1 MPQRSRKALL
11 QRRVACSAIG
21 ISGNKHLYI
30 KASLVFLL
38 WGVIFVL
45 SSLINHGNSYRDV
58 LGTAVDESDGHAV
71 ASESSSNSKSD
82 GSLETI
88 EATSNNDIQENPF
101 SGSQAV
107 KKTEEVFVGGKIASS
122 VPSSPREELAGKEIP
137 ILNAKTDWSSPSQ
150 KNGRISRVAPPGL
163 DEFKNKAF
171 TVKESSISSQ
181 PNTIFHRVEPS
192 GIEYNYASATK
203 GAKILAFNKEAKGAS
218 NILDKDEDKYL
229 RNPCS
234 AEEKYVVIELS
245 EETLVDS
252 LEIANFEHY
261 SSNLKDFELFS
272 SLVYPT
278 DSWVKLGNFTAQNV
292 KHTQRFVLPEPKWA
306 RYLKFNLLSHY
317 GSEFYCTL
325 SVVQVYGVDAV
336 ERMLEDLIAVEN
348 KKLEPEE
355 PNVEKVS
362 IQDSSDGDGVH
373 NEIMTEMGHESK
385 NESPK
390 TKPEV
395 SKTNVI
401 DPVENRPSQVGRMP
415 GDTVLKILMQ
425 KVQSFDVNLS
435 ILERYLEELNSRYDH
450 IFKELDDDIATKDS
464 LLEKTRLEIDNLQK
478 NKDVFADKIGDL
490 FSWKFAVSLQL
501 EQLVKESA
509 VLRSEI
515 EISRNHQADVEN
527 KGVVVL
533 LISFI
538 FGCVATF
545 KLLIN
550 MLIFVCRMHD
560 SDKFCRTSSAWLVL
574 LFTSSIIIFILVI

>member
-1 MPQRSRKALL
+1 MQRSRKALL
-11 QRRVACSAIG
+11 QRRATSSAVG

-45 SSLINHGNSYRDV
+45 GPLIIHGDGYRDV
-58 LGTAVDESDGHAV
+58 LAAVVDESDVGVV
-71 ASESSSNSKSD
+71 ASQPSSDSNPN
-82 GSLETI
+82 GSSETI
-88 EATSNNDIQENPF
+88 EAASNKDIQKIPF
-101 SGSQAV
+101 FESQV
-107 KKTEEVFVGGKIASS
+107 TKETQKVHVGGQISS
-122 VPSSPREELAGKEIP
+122 GLPSFPREELLSKEIP
-137 ILNAKTDWSSPSQ
+137 IPNLKTESSNPSQ
-150 KNGRISRVAPPGL
+150 KNGRVSRVAPPRL

-171 TVKESSISSQ
+171 TVKESSVSSQ

-192 GIEYNYASATK
+192 GVEYNYASSTK
-203 GAKILAFNKEAKGAS
+203 GAKVLAFNKEAKGAS
-218 NILDKDEDKYL
+218 NILDKDQDKYL

-234 AEEKYVVIELS
+234 ADDKFVIIELS

-278 DSWVKLGNFTAQNV
+278 DNWVNLGNFTAQNV
-292 KHTQRFVLPEPKWA
+292 KHAQRFVLPEPKWA
-306 RYLKFNLLSHY
+306 RYLKFNLRSHY

-325 SVVQVYGVDAV
+325 SVVNVYGVDAV
-336 ERMLEDLIAVEN
+336 ERMLEDLIGVEN

-355 PNVEKVS
+355 PNSDK
-362 IQDSSDGDGVH
+362 ILTKDLSDGDDIK
-373 NEIMTEMGHESK
+373 NEHPAEIDYEPK

-390 TKPEV
+390 VKPEV

-425 KVQSFDVNLS
+425 KVQSFDVNFS
-435 ILERYLEELNSRYDH
+435 ILERYMEELNSRYGH
-450 IFKELDDDIATKDS
+450 MFKELDDDMAAKDS
-464 LLEKTRLEIDNLQK
+464 LLEKMRLEIDNLQK
-478 NKDVFADKIGDL
+478 NGDVFAAKIGGL
-490 FSWKFAVSLQL
+490 LSWKLALSLQL
-501 EQLVKESA
+501 EQLAKESA
-509 VLRSEI
+509 LLRSEM
-515 EISRNHQADVEN
+515 EISREEHADMEN

-538 FGCVATF
+538 FGCVACT

-550 MLIFVCRMHD
+550 MLIFICRMHD
-560 SDKFCRTSSAWLVL
+560 SDKFCRTSSAWLLL
-574 LFTSSIIIFILVI
+574 LFSCSLVIFILVL

>member
-1 MPQRSRKALL
+1 MQKSRKALL
-11 QRRVACSAIG
+11 QRRVASSAIG
-21 ISGNKHLYI
+21 VSGNRHLYI
-30 KASLVFLL
+30 KASLLFLL

-45 SSLINHGNSYRDV
+45 SFLINHGDSYTDV
-58 LGTAVDESDGHAV
+58 LGKVVDESDGHVV
-71 ASESSSNSKSD
+71 ASESSSDSKSD
-82 GSLETI
+82 GSLEVL
-88 EATSNNDIQENPF
+88 EVTSNNDIQEIPF
-101 SGSQAV
+101 SGSQTV
-107 KKTEEVFVGGKIASS
+107 KKTQEVYVGGKIASS
-122 VPSSPREELAGKEIP
+122 VPSSPRKEPSVKEISS
-137 ILNAKTDWSSPSQ
+137 LNGKTDWLSPSQ
-150 KNGRISRVAPPGL
+150 KNGRIARVAPPGL

-171 TVKESSISSQ
+171 IAKESSISSQ

-192 GIEYNYASATK
+192 GKEYNYAAATK
-203 GAKILAFNKEAKGAS
+203 GAKVLAFNKEAKGAS
-218 NILDKDEDKYL
+218 NILDKDADRYL

-261 SSNLKDFELFS
+261 SSNLKDFELSS

-278 DSWVKLGNFTAQNV
+278 DNWVKLGNFTAQNV

-336 ERMLEDLIAVEN
+336 ERMLEDWIGVEN

-355 PNVEKVS
+355 PNVEKIS
-362 IQDSSDGDGVH
+362 IQEASDGDDMH
-373 NEIMTEMGHESK
+373 SEPLTEIDYESK
-385 NESPK
+385 NESPRA
-390 TKPEV
+390 KPEV
-395 SKTNVI
+395 SKTNVL
-401 DPVENRPSQVGRMP
+401 DSVENRPSQVGRMP

-425 KVQSFDVNLS
+425 KVQSFDVNFS
-435 ILERYLEELNSRYDH
+435 ILERYIEELNSRYGR
-450 IFKELDDDIATKDS
+450 IFKELDEDIAAKNS
-464 LLEKTRLEIDNLQK
+464 LLEKNRLELDNLQK
-478 NKDVFADKIGDL
+478 NIDIFASKIEDL
-490 FSWKFAVSLQL
+490 LSWKFAVSLQL
-501 EQLVKESA
+501 EKIVKESD

-515 EISRNHQADVEN
+515 EVSRNHQADMEN
-527 KGVVVL
+527 RGVVVL

-538 FGCVATF
+538 FGCIASS
-545 KLLIN
+545 KLFLN

-574 LFTSSIIIFILVI
+574 LFSSSVIIFILII